1 MNSPARIVSLIL
13 SILIIVRTERAFGR
27 LSV

>member
-13 SILIIVRTERAFGR
+13 SILIIVRTERATGR